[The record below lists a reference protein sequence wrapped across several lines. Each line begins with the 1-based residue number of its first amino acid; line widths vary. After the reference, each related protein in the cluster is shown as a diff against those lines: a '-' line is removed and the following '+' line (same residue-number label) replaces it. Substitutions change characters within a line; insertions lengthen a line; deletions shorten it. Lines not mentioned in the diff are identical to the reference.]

1 MSMGTCRTKERA
13 PTLAATTGIALGTDA
28 GLQLFTTGK
37 LAAVGELSGVG
48 EGPGLGDELVV
59 EPTAEAVGPG
69 TPLPA
74 GVGERVEL
82 LRFELPQATATSRP
96 TTQRAAMAARRL
108 PLIMSSTPPQYP

>member
-1 MSMGTCRTKERA
+1 MGTCRTKERA

-59 EPTAEAVGPG
+59 EPTAEAVGSELTAEDTPG
-69 TPLPA
+69 GGLTMVLSVPLA
-74 GVGERVEL
+74 GKTG
-82 LRFELPQATATSRP
+82 T
-96 TTQRAAMAARRL
+96 
-108 PLIMSSTPPQYP
+108 